1 MEGESIHGVRG
12 PARFHFEPALQ
23 VKRIFAAVELQT
35 RKLTAFQFAGQSP
48 ARYITIYMGNIR
60 MHLRHLRVALVLG
73 CAAVAPLAVR
83 AAPGDLYVV
92 DNSVNGAIF
101 KLTPDGTKS
110 TFATGLVYPE
120 GLAFDTAGNL
130 FVADTN
136 NSQILKFAPDG
147 TKSTFASGLRAPF
160 GLAFDSSGNLFVSD
174 KDTIFKF
181 ARDGTKTV
189 FASGLNQPAG
199 LAFDRQGNLFE
210 ADFAT
215 DTIFKFTADGSTK
228 TRFASVG
235 SLRPFGLAFDS
246 NGNLFMSDG
255 NFDDI
260 FKIAPDGTLSTFAI
274 NVSSGGLAFNDK
286 GDLFASS
293 TRTIVKFAAD
303 GTRSTFSSGYEQAQ
317 FLAFEPIPRQ
327 LLNVSARGFVD
338 SGDKVVIAGFIIGGS
353 ALANNA
359 VVVRGIGPSLPRA
372 GNVTALQD
380 PVLELHDASGAV
392 IAANDN
398 WQDTQKAQI
407 IATGLAP
414 SDPRESAI
422 FATLPAGNYTAVVRG
437 VNDVAGTALAEVYNV
452 R

>member
-1 MEGESIHGVRG
+1 
-12 PARFHFEPALQ
+12 
-23 VKRIFAAVELQT
+23 
-35 RKLTAFQFAGQSP
+35 
-48 ARYITIYMGNIR
+48 MGNIWI
-60 MHLRHLRVALVLG
+60 HLKPLRVGLALG
-73 CAAVAPLAVR
+73 CAAIAPLAVR
-83 AAPGDLYVV
+83 AAPGDLYVA
-92 DNSVNGAIF
+92 DSSPFGAIF

-110 TFATGLVYPE
+110 TFVTGLVYPR

-130 FVADTN
+130 YVANPN
-136 NSQILKFAPDG
+136 NSEILKFAPDG
-147 TKSTFASGLRAPF
+147 TKSTFASGLRSPF

-174 KDTIFKF
+174 TNTIFKF

-189 FASGLNQPAG
+189 FASGLSQPVG

-210 ADFAT
+210 ADLASE
-215 DTIFKFTADGSTK
+215 TIFKFSADGSTK
-228 TRFASVG
+228 TRFASLG
-235 SLRPFGLAFDS
+235 SGYPVDLAFDS
-246 NGNLFMSDG
+246 NGNLFLSDG
-255 NFDDI
+255 NFFDI
-260 FKIAPDGTLSTFAI
+260 VKITPNGTISTVAI
-274 NVSSGGLAFNDK
+274 KVSSGGLAFNDK

-293 TRTIVKFAAD
+293 TRTILKFAAD
-303 GTRSTFSSGYEQAQ
+303 GTTSTFSSGYEQAG
-317 FLAFEPIPRQ
+317 FMAFEPIPRQ

-353 ALANNA
+353 TLANNA
-359 VVVRGIGPSLPRA
+359 VVVRGLGPSLPRA
-372 GNVTALQD
+372 GNANPLQD

-437 VNDVAGTALAEVYNV
+437 ANDPAGTALAEVYNV